1 MEQNKN
7 NILKFKPK
15 KPKPKKYYLCDFFKR
30 YGEDENTYQ
39 YIFSDKNIKDMGYT
53 GEDDDHKI
61 LSQFFLQKIYKKDR
75 DKFSP
80 SMYWTNDGMSLV
92 RFDGMEEVK
101 PSEFSTLQKAK
112 VYVNGDTLP
121 LSRQEDK

>member
-1 MEQNKN
+1 VNF
-7 NILKFKPK
+7 LK
-15 KPKPKKYYLCDFFKR
+15 
-30 YGEDENTYQ
+30 G
-39 YIFSDKNIKDMGYT
+39 MVYT

-75 DKFSP
+75 DDFSP

-101 PSEFSTLQKAK
+101 PSEFNTLQKAK

-121 LSRQEDK
+121 LSR

>member
-1 MEQNKN
+1 MVQNKN
-7 NILKFKPK
+7 NIIKFKPK

-30 YGEDENTYQ
+30 CGEDENTYH
-39 YIFSDKNIKDMGYT
+39 YIFSDKNIKDMGYN

-61 LSQFFLQKIYKKDR
+61 LSQFFLQRIYKKDR
-75 DKFSP
+75 DTFSP
-80 SMYWTNDGMSLV
+80 NMYWTNDGMSLV

-112 VYVNGDTLP
+112 VYVCGDTLP
-121 LSRQEDK
+121 LSK